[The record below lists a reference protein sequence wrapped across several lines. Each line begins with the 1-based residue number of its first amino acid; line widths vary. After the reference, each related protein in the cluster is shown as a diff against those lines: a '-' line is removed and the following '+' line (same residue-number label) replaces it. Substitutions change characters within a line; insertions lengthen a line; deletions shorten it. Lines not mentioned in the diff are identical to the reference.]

1 MNRFIPSSRN
11 NLLPY
16 DGEVYYLEK
25 ILDDNSAQKYFRD
38 LQTSI
43 PWEQDEI
50 NIFGKKILTKR
61 KVAWFG
67 DKPYLYTYSNA
78 TKKALPWT
86 KELMGLKNSVEEKTD
101 SSFNTCLLNLY
112 HFGEEGMGWH
122 SDDEP
127 ELGQQPVIAALSLG
141 AERKFYFKHKISK
154 KSISIILEPGS
165 LLLMKGNTQANW
177 LHRLPPTKKV
187 TRPRI
192 SLTFRTIF
200 SKIEKG

>member
-1 MNRFIPSSRN
+1 MGKVLDP
-11 NLLPY
+11 NLAFQY
-16 DGEVYYLEK
+16 F
-25 ILDDNSAQKYFRD
+25 NS

-43 PWEQDEI
+43 PWEQDQV

-61 KVAWFG
+61 KVAWYGEEAFS
-67 DKPYLYTYSNA
+67 YTYSNS

-86 KELMGLKNSVEEKTD
+86 KELLKLKNKVEERTG
-101 SSFNTCLLNLY
+101 STFNTCLLNLY
-112 HFGEEGMGWH
+112 HSGQEGMGWH

-127 ELGQQPVIAALSLG
+127 ELGPHPIIAAISLG
-141 AERKFYFKHKISK
+141 AERILYLKHKSSK

-165 LLLMKGNTQANW
+165 LLLMKGKTQSHW

-200 SKIEKG
+200 SKYEDGGIE